1 MTCVVLCCAADVA
14 INDLTSK
21 VTATVGG
28 ATIPFVP
35 PVPDACKDQGLKCPL
50 APNVLATFKT
60 GLTIPKIPLKD
71 VSALR
76 LDTVVLGDVVHGGS
90 GRVVCAVMES
100 EGPQGGVKCGVKAF
114 SVPFTYYR

>member
-1 MTCVVLCCAADVA
+1 MTCIVLCCATDAA

-50 APNVLATFKT
+50 APNAMATFKT

-90 GRVVCAVMES
+90 GGVLCASVRGALCCDGGQSMDTRV
-100 EGPQGGVKCGVKAF
+100 G
-114 SVPFTYYR
+114 

>member
-1 MTCVVLCCAADVA
+1 MTV
-14 INDLTSK
+14 
-21 VTATVGG
+21 TVGG

-35 PVPDACKDQGLKCPL
+35 PVVPDACKDQGLKCPL

-60 GLTIPKIPLKD
+60 GLTFGEFPLKD

-90 GRVVCAVMES
+90 GGVVCASVR
-100 EGPQGGVKCGVKAF
+100 GGVCVMGGEACVWRWCGMSWEWCGMSCRWCGV
-114 SVPFTYYR
+114 R